1 MIVSFGSVFGANV
14 LGMVGGFVCG
24 LACPGVVRRVRAFVF
39 GAAKKAEV
47 VVGAVKS
54 DVKKL

>member
-14 LGMVGGFVCG
+14 LGMAGGFVAG
-24 LACPGVVRRVRAFVF
+24 LACPGVVRKVRAVVF
-39 GAAKKAEV
+39 GAAKKVEV
-47 VVGAVKS
+47 AAGAVKS